1 MGYWIALILLFIMF
15 IITVFFAWYS
25 KALDRDPGNFFLST
39 LCGCILGALF
49 IVLALD
55 IPSALSGGREIYVD
69 GFPEIIQMKFVSFAK
84 VDGELLLALESYKPE
99 EGEQDAKYR
108 VSYTRFTNSIL
119 DIEKVDE

>member
-1 MGYWIALILLFIMF
+1 MGYWIVLILLFLMF

-25 KALDRDPGNFFLST
+25 KSINRDPGNFFFSA
-39 LCGCILGALF
+39 LCCGILGALF

-69 GFPEIIQMKFVSFAK
+69 GFPEITQMEFVSFAE
-84 VDGELLLALESYKPE
+84 VDGELLFALKSYRPE
-99 EGEQDAKYR
+99 EDELDAKYR

-119 DIEKVDE
+119 NIEKVDE

>member
-1 MGYWIALILLFIMF
+1 MGYWIVLILLFIIF

-25 KALDRDPGNFFLST
+25 RSVNRDPGNFFLST
-39 LCGCILGALF
+39 LCGCILGALL

-69 GFPEIIQMKFVSFAK
+69 GFPEITQMQFVSFAE
-84 VDGELLLALESYKPE
+84 VDGELLFALESYRPE